1 MQKVLSSAWF
11 LLVLVVVIWSAN
23 WPIMKIGL
31 RSIDPAW
38 FTVAR
43 LLIAFIAISI
53 LLMVMGRFKL
63 PHKQDLPV
71 VFGAGILLFAVFVV
85 CVHGGLAHVNAGRAA
100 LLSYTTP
107 LWVAPGAYFILK
119 EKMTR
124 LQIIGVSVGLSGL
137 IVLFNPF
144 NFDWGNPEVVKGNAM
159 LLMAALVWALS
170 ILQVRNHRWA
180 GTVLELTPWQ
190 ILVALIIVV
199 PMAWFGDTR
208 PTIWS
213 NELVVILLYNGV
225 LATGSAQWAS
235 MRLTQLLPAVTVS
248 LGFLL
253 VPVAGVLLSTILL
266 DEAFTVTLA
275 IGMALIISGLLFQ
288 LNWQR
293 FRSS

>member
-53 LLMVMGRFKL
+53 LLKVIGRFKL

-71 VFGAGILLFAVFVV
+71 VFG
-85 CVHGGLAHVNAGRAA
+85 
-100 LLSYTTP
+100 
-107 LWVAPGAYFILK
+107 
-119 EKMTR
+119 
-124 LQIIGVSVGLSGL
+124 
-137 IVLFNPF
+137 
-144 NFDWGNPEVVKGNAM
+144 
-159 LLMAALVWALS
+159 
-170 ILQVRNHRWA
+170 A

-225 LATGSAQWAS
+225 LATGLAQWAS